1 MTTSAGASSA
11 PKLALTIK
19 ATFPDKTCHEAGIM
33 KMLHPRRVDLAIMAQ
48 IAEWSTKN
56 AGEFYDVG
64 GSLSICKGLLTM
76 LASLSMRGIV
86 AGGPQLVAQEA
97 F

>member
-1 MTTSAGASSA
+1 
-11 PKLALTIK
+11 
-19 ATFPDKTCHEAGIM
+19 M

-64 GSLSICKGLLTM
+64 GSLSICKGSQCKGLLNN
-76 LASLSMRGIV
+76 ACQFVHARDCSR
-86 AGGPQLVAQEA
+86 
-97 F
+97 